1 MKTAGYISVF
11 GGFLFA
17 ALSAGSTHHSLND
30 FTAAAGLHQGTNV
43 SWKEIVSLILML
55 AGGILLLISR
65 EREKEKGSSLQKS

>member
-17 ALSAGSTHHSLND
+17 AMAGGGHHHMLSEV
-30 FTAAAGLHQGTNV
+30 TAAAGLNQDMNL

-55 AGGILLLISR
+55 AGGILLLISHGK
-65 EREKEKGSSLQKS
+65 EKESSL

>member
-17 ALSAGSTHHSLND
+17 ALAGGAHHHILSEV
-30 FTAAAGLHQGTNV
+30 TATAGLNQDMNL

-55 AGGILLLISR
+55 AGGILLLIGR
-65 EREKEKGSSLQKS
+65 GKEKESSL

>member
-1 MKTAGYISVF
+1 MKTAGYIAVF

-17 ALSAGSTHHSLND
+17 ALSAGSNHHPLNE
-30 FTAAAGLHQGTNV
+30 FTAAAGLHQNMNV

-65 EREKEKGSSLQKS
+65 VKEKESSFQKS